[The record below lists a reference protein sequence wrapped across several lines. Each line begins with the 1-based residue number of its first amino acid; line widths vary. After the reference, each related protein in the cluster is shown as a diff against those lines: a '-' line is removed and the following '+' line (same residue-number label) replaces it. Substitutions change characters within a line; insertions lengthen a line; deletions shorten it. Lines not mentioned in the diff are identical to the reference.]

1 MAGDSA
7 PLGKLQLTR
16 HDGRR
21 MYQRPLPDIRDDEE
35 RISTAREALK
45 CGFWSMLK
53 DAFPERWTEWPEA
66 SDMKLLF
73 EDIEKATG
81 YVFEEVSFASSSTRL
96 FHALRAKNFSTSP
109 EEYAGPVVA
118 WHGSSKAGVWGI
130 SERGFDEKRLRP
142 GAFGNGVY
150 VSPDAFVA
158 LLYAEPCKDGKLCVL
173 FGNAHLGDLARI
185 PVGSRGQTDFGRH
198 ADGADVLTL
207 RNSAASYFCMKCENA
222 NDGQLLRRGVMVFSI
237 DTSQPPSDFALCHM
251 YYPPAVWAKFKQ
263 NVPGI
268 VARRMRLQ
276 RSDDWQSQGTAC
288 DTGLVHVPDEAL
300 RLAVLMNK
308 QHRRTREEQ
317 ARQKLLNVTLSE
329 NANHVISKPEDDGD

>member
-96 FHALRAKNFSTSP
+96 FHAFRAKNFSTSP

-222 NDGQLLRRGVMVFSI
+222 NDGQLLGDGVFDRHKPAAERLRAVPHVLPPGRVGEVQAERPGDRRAQ
-237 DTSQPPSDFALCHM
+237 DA
-251 YYPPAVWAKFKQ
+251 PAAFRRLAIA
-263 NVPGI
+263 GH
-268 VARRMRLQ
+268 RMRYGPRACAG
-276 RSDDWQSQGTAC
+276 RSASPGRPHEQAAPAHARGAGPAKTPEC
-288 DTGLVHVPDEAL
+288 DTE
-300 RLAVLMNK
+300 
-308 QHRRTREEQ
+308 
-317 ARQKLLNVTLSE
+317 
-329 NANHVISKPEDDGD
+329 